1 LAAPAPPP
9 ASHAFEKKPEFS
21 ESHPFGQE
29 LAQVTEIAEEFGQKL
44 GPIDEE
50 EQELMNRGFCK
61 LSADVYLRDIEAL
74 LSSFFNDRDATP
86 VRLPVAATAWI

>member
-1 LAAPAPPP
+1 MQSHHRKVSLAAPAPPP

-44 GPIDEE
+44 GPIERRSRS
-50 EQELMNRGFCK
+50 L
-61 LSADVYLRDIEAL
+61 
-74 LSSFFNDRDATP
+74 
-86 VRLPVAATAWI
+86 